1 MKNYLEYKGY
11 TGTVE
16 FSAEDNCLFG
26 KIVGINDLINYEAQD
41 VLELKQVFEESVN
54 DYLETCKELGK
65 QPNKVFKGVFNV
77 RTNTVTHQSLVLL
90 AARKNIK
97 LNDLVNKALSY
108 LVKNENVVLDGL

>member
-77 RTNTVTHQSLVLL
+77 RTNTAIHQSLVLL

-97 LNDLVNKALSY
+97 LNDLANKALSY
-108 LVKNENVVLDGL
+108 LVKNENVVLEAK

>member
-16 FSAEDNCLFG
+16 FSAEDNCRFG

-41 VLELKQVFEESVN
+41 VLDLKKVFEESVN
-54 DYLETCKELGK
+54 DYLDTCKELGK
-65 QPNKVFKGVFNV
+65 QPNKIFKGVFNV
-77 RTNTVTHQSLVLL
+77 RTNTTTHQSLVLL

-97 LNDLVNKALSY
+97 LNDLANKALSY
-108 LVKNENVVLDGL
+108 LVKNENVVLEAL